1 MGVLLSVCKS
11 KRKKDVKKPVQTAN
25 IDPGGGVRGD
35 SHWGP
40 GSRQVSLLRQEDVE
54 RAARKAGFDFPDGS
68 LAENLRVQGLSEDS
82 LQPGKRLRIGDNV
95 VLEVT
100 EIGKKPGEPHSYD
113 YRGWCLLPEVGY
125 FLRVLSGG
133 TINSG
138 DRIDTEE

>member
-1 MGVLLSVCKS
+1 MGLLLSVCKS
-11 KRKKDVKKPVQTAN
+11 NRKEDVKRPVQTAD

-35 SHWGP
+35 SHYGP
-40 GSRQVSLLRQEDVE
+40 GSRQISLLRQEDVE
-54 RAARKAGFDFPDGS
+54 RAACKAGFDFPYGS
-68 LAENLRVQGLSEDS
+68 LAENLRVQSLPEDC

-125 FLRVLSGG
+125 FVRVLSGG
-133 TINSG
+133 RIQPG
-138 DRIDTEE
+138 DGIGTEG